1 MQEHVKR
8 MQEERIQLNDKITAI
23 EKFIYSNDD
32 FDNIPKNDQY
42 LMIEQRVHMLSYLK
56 VLDARLWSAH
66 I

>member
-32 FDNIPKNDQY
+32 FDNIPKNDQH
-42 LMIEQRVHMLSYLK
+42 LTIEQRVHMLSYLK
-56 VLDARLWSAH
+56 VLDARLWGAH